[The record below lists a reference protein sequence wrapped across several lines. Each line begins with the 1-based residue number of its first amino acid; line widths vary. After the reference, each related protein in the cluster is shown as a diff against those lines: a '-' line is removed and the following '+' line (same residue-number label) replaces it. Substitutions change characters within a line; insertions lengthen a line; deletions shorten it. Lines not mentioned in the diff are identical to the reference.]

1 METPQSRWLRASAIL
16 LPTCFL
22 LPAATGP
29 SGENLPSEKRPGE
42 KLPKGP
48 PWHTEYRT
56 AKREALRLGKP
67 VYVYF
72 TKT

>member
-1 METPQSRWLRASAIL
+1 MNATPASCQL
-16 LPTCFL
+16 LALLFPALTL
-22 LPAATGP
+22 LPAP
-29 SGENLPSEKRPGE
+29 PGE

-72 TKT
+72 TKTY

>member
-1 METPQSRWLRASAIL
+1 METPQWRWLQASALL

-22 LPAATGP
+22 LPAATDLP
-29 SGENLPSEKRPGE
+29 GENLPGE

-48 PWHTEYRT
+48 PWHVEYRT
-56 AKREALRLGKP
+56 AKRDALRAGKP

-72 TKT
+72 TKTY

>member
-1 METPQSRWLRASAIL
+1 MARPSTCWLAASAL
-16 LPTCFL
+16 L
-22 LPAATGP
+22 LPALP
-29 SGENLPSEKRPGE
+29 SGHLFGE

-72 TKT
+72 TKTY

>member
-1 METPQSRWLRASAIL
+1 MEPAPQRWIQASALALPICL
-16 LPTCFL
+16 LLSGSAP
-22 LPAATGP
+22 PAP
-29 SGENLPSEKRPGE
+29 VGE

-56 AKREALRLGKP
+56 AKRAALRQGKP

-72 TKT
+72 TKSY

>member
-1 METPQSRWLRASAIL
+1 MQSIPVLA
-16 LPTCFL
+16 FL
-22 LPAATGP
+22 LASVWSP
-29 SGENLPSEKRPGE
+29 PGE

-72 TKT
+72 TKTY

>member
-1 METPQSRWLRASAIL
+1 MARSSLCWLWVPVL
-16 LPTCFL
+16 LPL
-22 LPAATGP
+22 
-29 SGENLPSEKRPGE
+29 PGE

-48 PWHTEYRT
+48 PWHTEYHT

-72 TKT
+72 TKTH